1 MARDISEFLSRKKS
15 TPEVE
20 VAEEWEEIEKLYER
34 K

>member
-1 MARDISEFLSRKKS
+1 MARDVSEFLRTKKS
-15 TPEVE
+15 VSDVE